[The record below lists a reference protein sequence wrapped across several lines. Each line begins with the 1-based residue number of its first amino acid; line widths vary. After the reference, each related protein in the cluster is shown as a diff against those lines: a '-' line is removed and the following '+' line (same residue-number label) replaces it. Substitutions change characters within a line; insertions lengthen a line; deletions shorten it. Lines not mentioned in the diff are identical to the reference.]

1 MEREIKRAKDN
12 IVEGCLA
19 LEGGAFRGTYTSGV
33 IDCLME
39 NDINLQTTV
48 GVSAGALNGFCY
60 VSGEIGRAAFL
71 SIDQR
76 HNKDYIGVKNLVTAG
91 SVVNFEYFFKEYDEL
106 FAINEERIFNS
117 GRKFY
122 VMATNIKTGKQE
134 AFDNSDKETLY
145 KAIQASASM
154 PLVSRPVKIGD
165 DYYLDGGSAIKLPVR
180 FALTQNFPK
189 IIFVAT
195 REPSYR
201 RKPVPKE
208 FDLMKVRY
216 VRYPNFVSGLK
227 KANVYYNNDCDLIDE
242 LVAMGEIYRI
252 APSKPVTI
260 GRMED
265 DVEVLNEL
273 YRLGYEDTQNQ
284 IEAIKEYL
292 AI

>member
-154 PLVSRPVKIGD
+154 PLVSRPVKIGE
-165 DYYLDGGSAIKLPVR
+165 DYYLDGGSAIKLPIR
-180 FALTQNFPK
+180 FALAQNFPK

-195 REPSYR
+195 REASYR
-201 RKPVPKE
+201 RKEISKE
-208 FDLMKVRY
+208 FELMKVRY